1 MGKYNLYEN
10 VKSPRD
16 ITTYTLMRG
25 TTDWTQ
31 LQQFDMYEKGYPLL
45 ICVSI
50 PDFLTKMAAEDE
62 DINKLITAYTHI
74 IEYEFKG
81 LDGGLENMTGET
93 SPISNGVQ
101 EMNVITKTTGQGAS
115 TFSMRYNERSGS
127 IITKVNELYLR
138 SVRDPATTFKHYGG
152 LIGTTIDPEDAGF
165 HKETFSFLYMHT
177 DNTGLLL
184 ERAVYLV
191 GMVPTSAELSIYNGE
206 KGNVEF
212 AEVSCEFSG
221 FPIYGSKIEK
231 RAKQILDWINH
242 ESNSNMLIRNSYD
255 YKYDGI
261 VNAVSGLAQDKLIK
275 E

>member
-1 MGKYNLYEN
+1 MGAYNLYEN

-16 ITTYTLMRG
+16 ITAYTLMRG

-45 ICVSI
+45 VLVSI

-62 DINKLITAYTHI
+62 DINKLITAYAHI

-81 LDGGLENMTGET
+81 LDSGLENMTGET
-93 SPISNGVQ
+93 SEINNGVQ
-101 EMNVITKTTGQGAS
+101 SMNVITKTTGQGAS

-127 IITKVNELYLR
+127 LITKVHELYLR

-152 LIGTTIDPEDAGF
+152 LIGKTIDPEDAGF
-165 HKETFSFLYMHT
+165 DKETFSFLYMHT

-191 GMVPTSAELSIYNGE
+191 GMMPTSAELSIYNGE
-206 KGNVEF
+206 KGNIEF
-212 AEVSCEFSG
+212 PEVSCEFSG
-221 FPIYGSKIEK
+221 FPIYGSKIEQ
-231 RAKQILDWINH
+231 RAKKILDWINS
-242 ESNSNMLIRNSYD
+242 ESNKNMLKRNSYD
-255 YKYDGI
+255 YDYKGI
-261 VNAVSGLAQDKLIK
+261 SDTASGLGQAKLTRN
-275 E
+275 